1 MPADEY
7 DTPWK
12 EAIETY
18 FRECIEFFFP
28 IAAEEINWE
37 RGYTFLDK
45 ELQQVVRDAEF
56 GQRFVDKLVQVW
68 RKDGSEQWV
77 LIHLEVQSNEEKDF
91 AKRMYIYH
99 YRLFD
104 RYNQSIASFAILA
117 DERATWRPNEFRDEL
132 WGCEVNFKFPIVKLL
147 DYAQQWNQLEAS
159 SNPFATVVMAHL
171 KAKETRQDSE
181 VRKRWKLYLTKQL
194 YEKGYQRED
203 IINLF
208 HFIDWVMRLPEE
220 LENSFWEEVTEYE
233 ENKKMP
239 YVTSVEQRGIQK
251 GRQEGILKGIEALLE
266 VKFGA
271 EGNKLLPEISQIQDV
286 DVLEAILTGIKTKN
300 TLQEIR
306 AIYL

>member
-1 MPADEY
+1 MSADEY

-18 FRECIEFFFP
+18 FRECMEFFFP

-37 RGYTFLDK
+37 RGYNFLDK

-56 GQRFVDKLVQVW
+56 KKRFVDKLVQVW
-68 RKDGSEQWV
+68 KKDGTEQWV
-77 LIHLEVQSNEEKDF
+77 LIHLEVQSYEESNF

-117 DERATWRPNEFRDEL
+117 DERPTWRPNEFRDEL
-132 WGCEVNFKFPIVKLL
+132 WGCEVNFRFPIVKLL
-147 DYAQQWNQLEAS
+147 DYAEQWNELEAS

-171 KAKETRQDSE
+171 KAKETRQDTQ

-208 HFIDWVMRLPEE
+208 RFIDWVLKLPKE
-220 LENSFWEEVTEYE
+220 LETSFWEEVSEYE

-239 YVTSVEQRGIQK
+239 YVTSGERIGIEK
-251 GRQEGILKGIEALLE
+251 GVKQGILEGIEALLE

-271 EGNKLLPEISQIQDV
+271 EGLELLPEISQIQDV
-286 DVLEAILTGIKTKN
+286 DVLRAILTGIKTKN
-300 TLQEIR
+300 TLQELR
-306 AIYL
+306 EIYQ

>member
-1 MPADEY
+1 MSADEY

-18 FRECIEFFFP
+18 FRECMEFFFP

-37 RGYTFLDK
+37 RGYNFLDK

-56 GQRFVDKLVQVW
+56 KKRFVDKLVQVW
-68 RKDGSEQWV
+68 KKDGTEQWV
-77 LIHLEVQSNEEKDF
+77 LIHLEVQSYEESNF

-117 DERATWRPNEFRDEL
+117 DERPTWRPNEFRDEL
-132 WGCEVNFKFPIVKLL
+132 SGCEVNFRFPIVKLL
-147 DYAQQWNQLEAS
+147 DYAEQWNELEAS

-171 KAKETRQDSE
+171 KAKETRQDTQ

-208 HFIDWVMRLPEE
+208 RFIDWVLKLPKE
-220 LENSFWEEVTEYE
+220 LETSFWEEVSEYE

-239 YVTSVEQRGIQK
+239 YVTSGERIGIEK
-251 GRQEGILKGIEALLE
+251 GVKQGILEGIEALLE

-271 EGNKLLPEISQIQDV
+271 EGLELLPEISQIQDV
-286 DVLEAILTGIKTKN
+286 DVLRAILTGIKTKN
-300 TLQEIR
+300 TLQELR
-306 AIYL
+306 EIYQ